1 MTERIYTVLLALL
14 VGTQA
19 AVGYLVAP
27 TLFEVIADRGV
38 AGTIAGAIFERTGW
52 LSLAILIVLLIL
64 RWRLHQTQ
72 IVASRYPSLIL
83 ITMLGLT
90 AVGHLMIRPWIGH
103 IRFMIQQSG
112 GFEMCEPSMRNR
124 FGMLHGIS
132 SILFL
137 LVFILGLSLLWRLKE
152 SLGQSKLIQTQ
163 KMN

>member
-14 VGTQA
+14 VGSQA

-27 TLFEVIADRGV
+27 TVFEVIADRGV

-52 LSLAILIVLLIL
+52 MSLAILIVLLIL

-72 IVASRYPSLIL
+72 ILPSRFPSLIL

-90 AVGHLMIRPWIGH
+90 ALGHFMIRPWIGH

-112 GFEMCEPSMRNR
+112 GFEMCEPAMRNQ

-137 LVFILGLSLLWRLKE
+137 LVFLLGLSLLWRLKE
-152 SLGQSKLIQTQ
+152 SLGQSKSA
-163 KMN
+163 